1 MFGLRPLF
9 RPGLHTSCASRATAV
24 KTGRS
29 PPPQAEQLQALV
41 TIRNGVIDAV
51 KAASDLGAAGLVEAG
66 KLRKSGDLYFAVETQ
81 P

>member
-1 MFGLRPLF
+1 M
-9 RPGLHTSCASRATAV
+9 
-24 KTGRS
+24 
-29 PPPQAEQLQALV
+29 
-41 TIRNGVIDAV
+41 IRNGVINAV